1 MRRTELDLCRITGCL
16 MVLIIHAG
24 AEIYRNVPLES
35 LEFTLL
41 NFISTSVRGGVPI
54 FFMLTGALMLGRER
68 LDIKALLKNHALYL
82 AGIFLLWSLIYVVIK
97 GLLSGGFGSAY
108 DFAYAVISGHYHMWF
123 IPAMLLCYLFIPPA
137 HAAIHGVKLDAKYL
151 LGLFFGLVLLTSNM
165 NLTPDTAPILHKI
178 TQHFSFEYLGYMGYV
193 IWGWWLSTRSMPK
206 KTLWLA
212 PLAFLICC
220 LISSAANQW
229 YSYYKET
236 ADGWLFSYF
245 SLPNFIEA
253 TAVFCFFLALKEREF
268 KHRELIRKLAD
279 CTLGVYLIHPMMI
292 NLLERLGLA
301 VTPAAPVSG
310 LAVMFFALSIS
321 CFALVYIAK
330 RIPGIRRLL

>member
-24 AEIYRNVPLES
+24 ADIYRNVPLES

-41 NFISTSVRGGVPI
+41 NFISTSVRSGVPI
-54 FFMLTGALMLGRER
+54 FFMLTGALMLGREK
-68 LDIKALLKNHALYL
+68 LDVKYLLKNHAAYL

-97 GLLSGGFGSAY
+97 GIMAGGFGSLHS
-108 DFAYAVISGHYHMWF
+108 FVYAVAAGHYHMWF

-137 HAAIHGVKLDAKYL
+137 HAAIHGIKLGGKYL

-165 NLTPDTAPILHKI
+165 NLTPDTSPILFKI

-193 IWGWWLSTRSMPK
+193 IWGWWLSTKQMPK
-206 KTLWLA
+206 HTLWAA
-212 PLAFLICC
+212 PLVFLACC
-220 LISSAANQW
+220 IVTSAANQW
-229 YSYYKET
+229 YSFYKET

-253 TAVFCFFLALKEREF
+253 TAVFCFFLSLKDRQFKKAGIIRALS
-268 KHRELIRKLAD
+268 D

-292 NLLERLGLA
+292 NLLEKLGL
-301 VTPAAPVSG
+301 VISPQAPVSG
-310 LAVMFFALSIS
+310 LAALFAVLAVS
-321 CFALVYIAK
+321 CFALVAVAK
-330 RIPGIRRLL
+330 RIPFVRKLL